1 MGQLKVYI
9 RIAQLSAGNN
19 KAVFKPVTLGQD
31 FVGKQIFQG
40 DAAKVDQNQ
49 LAAKVLDRADE
60 GPLARQDDPGLFVNE
75 SVAWLSAHLRVHG
88 HVLHQLLHSRCATE
102 GGKFP
107 PSVHLTL
114 VIGAISVK
122 PAQ

>member
-40 DAAKVDQNQ
+40 DAAKVDENQ
-49 LAAKVLDRADE
+49 PAAKVLDLADE
-60 GPLARQDDPGLFVNE
+60 GPLARQDDPVFCERIGLVVV
-75 SVAWLSAHLRVHG
+75 STSPCPWP
-88 HVLHQLLHSRCATE
+88 C
-102 GGKFP
+102 P
-107 PSVHLTL
+107 PSTF
-114 VIGAISVK
+114 AF
-122 PAQ
+122 